1 MNILLYLFTLSYD
14 IIKSI
19 INIHYYIFKNIR
31 KNYFDKY
38 YKDHDVQNLFSL
50 VIKIIFLSIYE
61 FLVFHIYVF
70 IFLIHDSS
78 IKFGYFGI
86 FLRFFL
92 TISVSTILAFISEEI
107 KHIFQYLF
115 QLNISILHLFTW
127 VNSLVF
133 FILTFNEEL
142 KDIILFKKHFN
153 GLKELLQVY
162 IIALVQIYR
171 FIVIIAHFSN
181 PFSIIRIIEI
191 YKNKME
197 RVSTS
202 LLSKSFL
209 YIFFDIFAL
218 IPGYFFILL
227 LPPVFISTN
236 INICK
241 RIHNKEIDKKGEYFY
256 PEYNI
261 IKNQIIND
269 ILKVLI
275 YIIAIILT
283 ILSAPFIWR
292 LKKSIKILIELFK
305 TNNYKKFFEN
315 YLDNIAKGINQIIN
329 IGIIISI
336 YFIGFILFIITIPF
350 IWRFNKSIK
359 IFMVLFKTNDY
370 KKFFYDYFDN
380 IIKGINQI
388 IKVGIIIFMYS
399 IRFILFIITI
409 PFIWRLNKSIK
420 IFIELCKT
428 NDYKKFFDDYL
439 DNIVK
444 GINQIIN
451 VGIIIFMYSIRFIL
465 FIITIPFIWRLNKS
479 IKIFIELF
487 KTNEYKKFFIK
498 YLNNLIDCLIETILS
513 IPAILNHISPIH
525 LKALYDCYYSNKIKE
540 KKERKYLYIS
550 LNIFI
555 EKWLDILIFIISMP
569 RLIAINFYIYL
580 IRKKC
585 SINIFHLL
593 FNNENLIKN
602 QSNRNNR
609 YKVIKN
615 LFLDILTSLVMKL
628 QILLGILNPFF
639 TLKIIKSIYFYF
651 IASKNQIQLDF
662 TDIELKFI
670 SKSCKIIFDLLFFNF
685 IYLPISLI
693 LNSLAL

>member
-1 MNILLYLFTLSYD
+1 M
-14 IIKSI
+14 
-19 INIHYYIFKNIR
+19 
-31 KNYFDKY
+31 
-38 YKDHDVQNLFSL
+38 
-50 VIKIIFLSIYE
+50 
-61 FLVFHIYVF
+61 
-70 IFLIHDSS
+70 
-78 IKFGYFGI
+78 
-86 FLRFFL
+86 
-92 TISVSTILAFISEEI
+92 SV
-107 KHIFQYLF
+107 
-115 QLNISILHLFTW
+115 
-127 VNSLVF
+127 
-133 FILTFNEEL
+133 
-142 KDIILFKKHFN
+142 
-153 GLKELLQVY
+153 
-162 IIALVQIYR
+162 
-171 FIVIIAHFSN
+171 
-181 PFSIIRIIEI
+181 
-191 YKNKME
+191 
-197 RVSTS
+197 
-202 LLSKSFL
+202 
-209 YIFFDIFAL
+209 
-218 IPGYFFILL
+218 
-227 LPPVFISTN
+227 
-236 INICK
+236 
-241 RIHNKEIDKKGEYFY
+241 
-256 PEYNI
+256 
-261 IKNQIIND
+261 
-269 ILKVLI
+269 
-275 YIIAIILT
+275 
-283 ILSAPFIWR
+283 PFIWR

-555 EKWLDILIFIISMP
+555 EKWLDILIFIISMA

-693 LNSLAL
+693 LNSLALWTIKYI